1 MLPSTDL
8 FNFPVDTPP
17 RVTELRPP
25 RDPMRK
31 YRDAVRQAARRI
43 EQSNTPFLFGE
54 DAAASLLEALM
65 QPLLDAQLV
74 GLPMVEYQTLGLI
87 DDAPAP
93 EQVDD
98 LALLMCAID
107 PRSSGDPWV
116 VSHEQCPW
124 HRDEITLIQ
133 CKLYHQSLLELTLS
147 DNENEKWDV
156 LKWIF
161 APAVTKRYIYDER
174 IGRSHCLTLHE
185 YDHPFSFRNC
195 CIAARRDEDEWRDIV
210 RANIGP
216 SIFEAIC
223 KIVKY

>member
-1 MLPSTDL
+1 MLATDL
-8 FNFPVDTPP
+8 FNFPADVRP
-17 RVTELRPP
+17 RTTEQRPP
-25 RDPMRK
+25 KDPTRK
-31 YRDAVRQAARRI
+31 YRNAVRQAARRL
-43 EQSNTPFLFGE
+43 EQSPTPFLFGE
-54 DAAASLLEALM
+54 AEAASLLEALM
-65 QPLLDAQLV
+65 QPLLDAQFLS
-74 GLPMVEYQTLGLI
+74 LPSEEYETLGVVEDEPL
-87 DDAPAP
+87 P
-93 EQVDD
+93 EVSDD
-98 LALLMCAID
+98 LALLLAAVD
-107 PRSSGDPWV
+107 AQSARDPWV

-124 HRDEITLIQ
+124 HREEITLIQ

-161 APAVTKRYIYDER
+161 APAVTKRYIYDAR

-216 SIFEAIC
+216 SIYEAVSRIG
-223 KIVKY
+223 KY